1 MTFIVA
7 ILSVVL
13 IAYLLIP
20 MVKQST
26 DTQVSSY
33 EFTKS
38 TNYSVAG
45 TITLPNVPLDNSTLR
60 IEHSNASASLST
72 GRNYTLLS
80 TDTGQVSLTNT
91 NVGTYTAYYSYY
103 NCDLLIQA
111 ELLGVAATVHKPV
124 DPLALVALVRDL
136 ASHPAPDSGVESPAP
151 EADKL

>member
-103 NCDLLIQA
+103 HTSYLDTAGQRSLMAVVIIAGIIGLMYW
-111 ELLGVAATVHKPV
+111 LFKSTGVI
-124 DPLALVALVRDL
+124 
-136 ASHPAPDSGVESPAP
+136 E
-151 EADKL
+151 